1 MYVNGLFM
9 PAGFVNETVYSNGL
23 QTGWSWE
30 PYDQYET
37 ILNAPGGGLNG
48 RNGTC
53 VAVGPNGGITF
64 K

>member
-1 MYVNGLFM
+1 MKIAGEV
-9 PAGFVNETVYSNGL
+9 GFVNKTIYSDGL

-30 PYDQYET
+30 PYIPFET

-53 VAVGPNGGITF
+53 LAVGPDGGVTF
-64 K
+64 G